1 MRESNPVLDRVASM
15 RDHIYESMMKST
27 IVQLQNKCRSID
39 LPTYGAKEILIARI
53 RIKLNVKIEQTRP
66 NGDASSAVQANNVG
80 STTGQTVSSGG
91 ASSSQISNNDK
102 KGSNSCGFDDPNGDL
117 IWEDD

>member
-1 MRESNPVLDRVASM
+1 M

-27 IVQLQNKCRSID
+27 VVQLQNKCRSID

-53 RIKLNVKIEQTRP
+53 RIKLNLKIEQTSPTR
-66 NGDASSAVQANNVG
+66 DTSSEVQADLVG
-80 STTGQTVSSGG
+80 RTTGQVVSTGD
-91 ASSSQISNNDK
+91 ASSSQICHKDGT
-102 KGSNSCGFDDPNGDL
+102 GSNSCDFDDPNGDL